1 MDGTALSQTRRRQEA
16 KRAAGKDGASRARL
30 PSTRRDGDGRTYLV
44 IQQDDR
50 GPARGLTL
58 SRPLFN
64 DQWQNDVALGAAG
77 TTHAILSAG
86 HTRDQ
91 GAELG
96 RKLMAG
102 TSTLVDGALG
112 LAADR
117 PPACQAG
124 CAHCCHQAVGVS
136 APEVFAIYDHLR
148 ATRTPAALAATERR
162 IRAADDQTRGM
173 TSTERLSPE
182 LPCPFLELENGRCS
196 IYPVRPLPCRGAN
209 SLDARACE
217 RTLRDPTARAG
228 YLSGTS
234 PLPCYAE
241 PIRAFHAVT
250 AGMQLALEELHGLEV
265 SPLELTAAMRVM
277 IDEPEEVPAQWL
289 AGKDPFHAA
298 RGGDVTRS
306 PLVDALIGRKVDAA
320 PSEPRSSAAAKPRSA
335 R

>member
-1 MDGTALSQTRRRQEA
+1 LSQTRRRKEA
-16 KRAAGKDGASRARL
+16 KRAARKDGASKETV
-30 PSTRRDGDGRTYLV
+30 PSTHRDGNGRTYLV
-44 IQQDDR
+44 VQRDGR
-50 GPARGLTL
+50 GPAQGLTL
-58 SRPLFN
+58 SSPLFN

-77 TTHAILSAG
+77 TAHAILSEG

-102 TSTLVDGALG
+102 TSTIVDGVLA

-148 ATRTPAALAATERR
+148 ATRTPAALVATERR

-173 TSTERLSPE
+173 TSAERLSPE
-182 LPCPFLELENGRCS
+182 LPCPFLELENDRCS

-217 RTLRDPTARAG
+217 RTLRDPAARAG
-228 YLSGTS
+228 YLAGTS

-265 SPLELTAAMRVM
+265 SPLELTAAMRIM
-277 IDEPEEVPAQWL
+277 IDEPVEVPAQWL
-289 AGKDPFHAA
+289 AGKDPFLAA
-298 RGGDVTRS
+298 RGGDITGN
-306 PLVDALIGRKVDAA
+306 PLVDALIGRKADGG
-320 PSEPRSSAAAKPRSA
+320 PSDPRSNPPAKPRPA